1 MNGGTATSVRNPTLD
16 VVVTLALI
24 FGASEAL
31 GYVYPAA
38 VQALGFRNKFREL
51 LFAVFSACSI
61 LWFLAPSHWAQRVSS
76 RLRPQALRCAAR
88 GQNRAAAILL
98 ALGDFSRFAVTA
110 AQGFFAA
117 RLAVEALPPVASR
130 LLPFIPFNAS
140 FLTSNRALKLMG
152 PFLGPVASVA
162 GWMMELMSVLIRHH
176 SWELLLVLAAAPASR
191 FCFRALEPAARREER
206 PRPMDR
212 LRELFRTTLSSSCL
226 FLGIWGAFHLGGR
239 SLSAARWLSILCLT
253 TAISSQTL
261 HDFLAR
267 VVIRVHRLKLD
278 SKALKGFVGG
288 SMVNGQFSSFDGLE
302 AKISTSSG
310 ALRLPAAVA
319 LKLARTKTAVGA
331 PECQAEV
338 PVAAVMAGMEAAKK
352 ALNPVSKKAKVK
364 KLMAI
369 PVAAILITVAI
380 KCHVFGRF
388 LYAFAVSSYLS
399 AYVLPPPLVVL
410 LPLIIFSFDGPIG
423 SASSLG
429 MALGLAVSCLKQLLQ
444 KPLRGA
450 QVACASLD
458 VSQDKAMIVWRG
470 DASTAEEVGAK
481 IKEAADDD
489 KAKDSLKKHQKKMR
503 IKGMIFSVVSLVLL
517 CGVVMWRPFV
527 FSVED
532 AFSKVGARL
541 LIFGLC
547 SGLSLRLLQYA
558 VIPQAARF
566 ALPSPLGALSAG
578 PGKTVHWFL
587 AVNSRTAAAAAATA
601 FLLPRVGLLQKI
613 AYHLQLVHQV
623 EWLDAWVFQISTA
636 YLGCVLSV
644 QTAKALI
651 RWLSF
656 RPPGALLG
664 FCLAFLKATALG
676 CCAGTVARCVLL
688 AAASPGPGLA
698 GANGTSIAAAVAL
711 GMLAMPFFLAQ
722 DWLGRLSSRKSSYW
736 VRRAAGDLVPARLL
750 NFEGHRAVLRPFES
764 DEAIAVPAAE
774 LKGAR
779 RSELRPVRIQIPVES
794 GRADE
799 IEGSL
804 RFSLKQQA
812 GLLQQTPLQPQV
824 CVSKDRSSIQVTGFL
839 ERSAH
844 PDQARDIR
852 SSLLLAAANAAC
864 SK

>member
-1 MNGGTATSVRNPTLD
+1 MHGGTATSIKNPTLD
-16 VVVTLALI
+16 VFLTLALI
-24 FGASEAL
+24 FGAAAAL

-38 VQALGFRNKFREL
+38 VQALGFRNRLREL
-51 LFAVFSACSI
+51 VFAVFSACSI

-76 RLRPQALRCAAR
+76 RLRPQALRCAAHGR
-88 GQNRAAAILL
+88 NRAAAILL
-98 ALGDFSRFAVTA
+98 AAGDFSRFAVTA

-130 LLPFIPFNAS
+130 M
-140 FLTSNRALKLMG
+140 T
-152 PFLGPVASVA
+152 
-162 GWMMELMSVLIRHH
+162 ELVGILIRHH
-176 SWELLLVLAAAPASR
+176 AWELLLVLAAAPASR
-191 FCFRALEPAARREER
+191 FCFRALEPAPRRER
-206 PRPMDR
+206 PRTVGTR
-212 LRELFRTTLSSSCL
+212 LREILRSSLSSSCL
-226 FLGIWGAFHLGGR
+226 FLGLWGALSLGGR

-253 TAISSQTL
+253 TAISSQVL

-267 VVIRVHRLKLD
+267 AVIRVHRLKLD

-288 SMVNGQFSSFDGLE
+288 CMVNGQFSSFDGLE
-302 AKISTSSG
+302 AQISTSSG
-310 ALRLPAAVA
+310 ELRIPAAVA
-319 LKLARTKTAVGA
+319 LKLARASAVGA

-338 PVAAVMAGMEAAKK
+338 PVAAVMAGMEVAKK
-352 ALNPVSKKAKVK
+352 ALNPVSKKAKLK
-364 KLMAI
+364 KLMAL
-369 PVAAILITVAI
+369 PVAAILITLAI
-380 KCHVFGRF
+380 KYHVFGRF

-399 AYVLPPPLVVL
+399 AYVLPPPLLVV

-429 MALGLAVSCLKQLLQ
+429 MALGLAASCLKQLLQ

-458 VSQDKAMIVWRG
+458 VAQDKATIVWRG
-470 DASTAEEVGAK
+470 NASTAEEVGAK
-481 IKEAADDD
+481 IKEAAADD
-489 KAKDSLKKHQKKMR
+489 KAKDSLKKHHKKMR
-503 IKGMIFSVVSLVLL
+503 IRGFVSLVLL

-532 AFSKVGARL
+532 AVSKVGARL

-587 AVNSRTAAAAAATA
+587 AVNSRTAAAAALTA

-623 EWLDAWVFQISTA
+623 EWMDAWVFQISTA

-656 RPPGALLG
+656 RSPGSLLG
-664 FCLAFLKATALG
+664 LCLAFLKATVLG
-676 CCAGTVARCVLL
+676 CCSGTLTRCVLL
-688 AAASPGPGLA
+688 ATASPGPGLS
-698 GANGTSIAAAVAL
+698 GANGTSIATAVAV

-722 DWLGRLSSRKSSYW
+722 DWLGRLSSRKGSYW
-736 VRRAAGDLVPARLL
+736 VRRAAAGDLVPARLL
-750 NFEGHRAVLRPFES
+750 NFEGHRAVLQPFES

-774 LKGAR
+774 LKGAC
-779 RSELRPVRIQIPVES
+779 RSELRPVRIHIPVES
-794 GRADE
+794 GTADE
-799 IEGSL
+799 IEGSV

-812 GLLQQTPLQPQV
+812 GLLQRMPLQPQV
-824 CVSKDRSSIQVTGFL
+824 RVSQDRTSIQVTGFL

-864 SK
+864 

>member
-1 MNGGTATSVRNPTLD
+1 MNGGTATVRNPTLE
-16 VVVTLALI
+16 VVLTLALI
-24 FGASEAL
+24 FGAAAAL
-31 GYVYPAA
+31 GYVYPA
-38 VQALGFRNKFREL
+38 VQVLGFRNRFREL

-88 GQNRAAAILL
+88 GRNRAAAILL
-98 ALGDFSRFAVTA
+98 AAGDFSHFLVTA

-140 FLTSNRALKLMG
+140 FMTSDRALKLMG
-152 PFLGPVASVA
+152 PFLGPLASIA
-162 GWMMELMSVLIRHH
+162 GWMLELMSILIRHRA
-176 SWELLLVLAAAPASR
+176 WQLLLVLAAFPASR
-191 FCFRALEPAARREER
+191 FCFRALEPAPRSER
-206 PRPMDR
+206 PRTVDR
-212 LRELFRTTLSSSCL
+212 LRELLRTSLSSSCL
-226 FLGIWGAFHLGGR
+226 FLGLWGALGLGGR
-239 SLSAARWLSILCLT
+239 SLSAARWLSILFLT
-253 TAISSQTL
+253 TAISSQVL

-267 VVIRVHRLKLD
+267 AVIRMHRLKLD

-288 SMVNGQFSSFDGLE
+288 CMVNGQFSRFNGLE
-302 AKISTSSG
+302 AQISTSG
-310 ALRLPAAVA
+310 GPVHLPAAVA
-319 LKLARTKTAVGA
+319 LKLARGKATAA
-331 PECQAEV
+331 SECQVEV

-352 ALNPVSKKAKVK
+352 ALNPVSKKAKLK
-364 KLMAI
+364 KLVAL
-369 PVAAILITVAI
+369 PVAAILITVAV
-380 KCHVFGRF
+380 KCHVFGRV

-399 AYVLPPPLVVL
+399 VYVLPPPLVVV

-429 MALGLAVSCLKQLLQ
+429 MALGLAASCLKQLLQ
-444 KPLRGA
+444 KPPRGA

-458 VSQDKAMIVWRG
+458 VAQDKATIVWRG

-481 IKEAADDD
+481 IKKAAADD
-489 KAKDSLKKHQKKMR
+489 KAKDSLKKHHKKIR
-503 IKGMIFSVVSLVLL
+503 IRGIIFSFVSLVLL
-517 CGVVMWRPFV
+517 SGVVMWRPFV

-532 AFSKVGARL
+532 AVSKVGARL
-541 LIFGLC
+541 VIFGLC

-558 VIPQAARF
+558 VVPQAARF

-587 AVNSRTAAAAAATA
+587 AVNSRTAAAAAASA

-656 RPPGALLG
+656 RSPGSLLG
-664 FCLAFLKATALG
+664 FCLASLKATVLG
-676 CCAGTVARCVLL
+676 CCSGLLTRCVLL
-688 AAASPGPGLA
+688 ATASPGPGLA
-698 GANGTSIAAAVAL
+698 GANGTSIATAVAV
-711 GMLAMPFFLAQ
+711 GMLAMPLILAQ
-722 DWLGRLSSRKSSYW
+722 DWLARLSSRSGSYW
-736 VRRAAGDLVPARLL
+736 ARAAGELVPARLL
-750 NFEGHRAVLRPFES
+750 NFEGHRAVLRPFDS

-774 LKGAR
+774 LRGAG
-779 RSELRPVRIQIPVES
+779 RSELRPVRLHIPVES

-799 IEGSL
+799 IEESV
-804 RFSLKQQA
+804 RFSLKQQV
-812 GLLQQTPLQPQV
+812 GLLQRTPLQPQV
-824 CVSKDRSSIQVTGFL
+824 RVSQDRTSIQVTGFL

-864 SK
+864 

>member
-1 MNGGTATSVRNPTLD
+1 MNGGTATVRNPTLE
-16 VVVTLALI
+16 VVLTLALI
-24 FGASEAL
+24 FGAAAAL
-31 GYVYPAA
+31 GYVYPA
-38 VQALGFRNKFREL
+38 VQVLGFRNRFREL

-88 GQNRAAAILL
+88 GRNRAAAILL
-98 ALGDFSRFAVTA
+98 AAGDFSHFLVTA

-140 FLTSNRALKLMG
+140 FMTSDRALKLMG
-152 PFLGPVASVA
+152 PFLGPLASIA
-162 GWMMELMSVLIRHH
+162 GWMLELMSILIRHRA
-176 SWELLLVLAAAPASR
+176 WQLLLVLAAFPASR
-191 FCFRALEPAARREER
+191 FCFRALEPAPRSER
-206 PRPMDR
+206 PRTVDR
-212 LRELFRTTLSSSCL
+212 LRELLRTSLSSSCL
-226 FLGIWGAFHLGGR
+226 FLGLWGALGLGGR
-239 SLSAARWLSILCLT
+239 SLSAARWLSILFLT
-253 TAISSQTL
+253 TAISSQVL

-267 VVIRVHRLKLD
+267 AVIRMHRLKLD

-288 SMVNGQFSSFDGLE
+288 CMVNGQFSRFNGLE
-302 AKISTSSG
+302 AQISTSG
-310 ALRLPAAVA
+310 GPVHLPAAVA
-319 LKLARTKTAVGA
+319 LKLARGKATAA
-331 PECQAEV
+331 SECQVEV

-352 ALNPVSKKAKVK
+352 ALNPVSKKAKLK
-364 KLMAI
+364 KLVAL
-369 PVAAILITVAI
+369 PVAAILITVAV
-380 KCHVFGRF
+380 KCHVFGRV

-399 AYVLPPPLVVL
+399 VYVLPPPLVVV

-429 MALGLAVSCLKQLLQ
+429 MALGLAASCLKQLLQ
-444 KPLRGA
+444 KPPRGA

-458 VSQDKAMIVWRG
+458 VAQDKATIVWRG

-481 IKEAADDD
+481 IKKAAADD
-489 KAKDSLKKHQKKMR
+489 KAKDSLKKHHKKIR
-503 IKGMIFSVVSLVLL
+503 IRGIIFSFVSLVLL
-517 CGVVMWRPFV
+517 SGVVMWRPFV

-532 AFSKVGARL
+532 AVSKVGARL
-541 LIFGLC
+541 VIFGLC

-558 VIPQAARF
+558 VVPQAARF

-587 AVNSRTAAAAAATA
+587 AVNSRTAAAAAASA

-656 RPPGALLG
+656 RSPGSLLG
-664 FCLAFLKATALG
+664 FCLASLKATVLG
-676 CCAGTVARCVLL
+676 CCSGLLTRCVLL
-688 AAASPGPGLA
+688 ATASPGPGLA
-698 GANGTSIAAAVAL
+698 GANGTSIATAVAV
-711 GMLAMPFFLAQ
+711 GMLAMPLILAQ
-722 DWLGRLSSRKSSYW
+722 DWLARLSSRSGSYW
-736 VRRAAGDLVPARLL
+736 ARAAGELVPARLL
-750 NFEGHRAVLRPFES
+750 NFEGHHAVLRPFDS

-774 LKGAR
+774 LRGAG
-779 RSELRPVRIQIPVES
+779 RSELRPVRLHIPVES

-799 IEGSL
+799 IEESV
-804 RFSLKQQA
+804 RFSLKQQV
-812 GLLQQTPLQPQV
+812 GLLQRTPLQPQV
-824 CVSKDRSSIQVTGFL
+824 RVSQDRTSIQVTGFL

-864 SK
+864 

>member
-1 MNGGTATSVRNPTLD
+1 MHGGTATSIKNPTLD
-16 VVVTLALI
+16 VFLTLALI
-24 FGASEAL
+24 FGAAAAL

-38 VQALGFRNKFREL
+38 VQALGFRNRLREL
-51 LFAVFSACSI
+51 VFAVFSACSI

-76 RLRPQALRCAAR
+76 RLRPQALRCAAHGR
-88 GQNRAAAILL
+88 NRAAAILL
-98 ALGDFSRFAVTA
+98 AAGDFSRFAVTA

-140 FLTSNRALKLMG
+140 FMTSNRALKLMG
-152 PFLGPVASVA
+152 PFLGPVASMA
-162 GWMMELMSVLIRHH
+162 GWMTELVGILIRHH
-176 SWELLLVLAAAPASR
+176 AWELLLVLAAAPASR
-191 FCFRALEPAARREER
+191 FCFRALEPAPRRER
-206 PRPMDR
+206 PRTVGTR
-212 LRELFRTTLSSSCL
+212 LREILRSSLSSSCL
-226 FLGIWGAFHLGGR
+226 FLGLWGALSLGGR

-253 TAISSQTL
+253 TAISSQVL

-267 VVIRVHRLKLD
+267 AVIRVHRLKLD

-288 SMVNGQFSSFDGLE
+288 CMVNGQFSSFDGLE
-302 AKISTSSG
+302 AQISTSSG
-310 ALRLPAAVA
+310 ELRIPAAVA
-319 LKLARTKTAVGA
+319 LKLARASAVGA

-338 PVAAVMAGMEAAKK
+338 PVAAVMAGMEVAKK
-352 ALNPVSKKAKVK
+352 ALNPVSKKAKLK
-364 KLMAI
+364 KLMAL
-369 PVAAILITVAI
+369 PVAAILITLAI
-380 KCHVFGRF
+380 KYHVFGRF

-399 AYVLPPPLVVL
+399 AYVLPPSLLVV

-429 MALGLAVSCLKQLLQ
+429 MALGLAASCLKQLLQ

-458 VSQDKAMIVWRG
+458 VAQDKATIVWRG
-470 DASTAEEVGAK
+470 NASTAEEVGAK
-481 IKEAADDD
+481 IKEAAADD
-489 KAKDSLKKHQKKMR
+489 KAKDSLKKHHKKMR
-503 IKGMIFSVVSLVLL
+503 IRGMIFSFVSLVLL

-532 AFSKVGARL
+532 AVSKVGARL

-587 AVNSRTAAAAAATA
+587 AVNSRTAAAAALTA

-623 EWLDAWVFQISTA
+623 EWMDAWVFQISTA

-656 RPPGALLG
+656 RSPGSLLG
-664 FCLAFLKATALG
+664 LCLAFLKATVLG
-676 CCAGTVARCVLL
+676 CCSGTLTRCVLL
-688 AAASPGPGLA
+688 ATASPGPGLS
-698 GANGTSIAAAVAL
+698 GANGTSIATAVAV

-722 DWLGRLSSRKSSYW
+722 DWLGRLSSRKGSYW
-736 VRRAAGDLVPARLL
+736 VRRAAAGDLVPARLL
-750 NFEGHRAVLRPFES
+750 NFEGHRAVLQPFES

-774 LKGAR
+774 LKGAC
-779 RSELRPVRIQIPVES
+779 RSELRPVRIHIPVES
-794 GRADE
+794 GTADE
-799 IEGSL
+799 IEGSV

-812 GLLQQTPLQPQV
+812 GLLQRMPLQPQV
-824 CVSKDRSSIQVTGFL
+824 RVSQDRTSIQVTGFL

-864 SK
+864 